1 MNFFTNKNDYNT
13 VDINLDSFSLIDLLT
28 SVITSSNP
36 SVCLLDPIS
45 KRLLK
50 EILPSIKASIL
61 NMVKLSL
68 LIGADFEAGSNEAIG
83 QKAIS

>member
-28 SVITSSNP
+28 SVVTSSNP

-45 KRLLK
+45 KRL
-50 EILPSIKASIL
+50 LPSIKASIL